1 VSIPRIAHGA
11 RFALRI
17 RRVFQCISYFFA
29 LRERSGRQISLGKN
43 CTTPEKIA
51 GIGMLSH

>member
-29 LRERSGRQISLGKN
+29 LREQSGRQISLGKN